1 MSHFSAVLGRP
12 NALDGNYAPAT
23 LKAFRA
29 TAKRYAY
36 STSQGL
42 DTSFPAAPERCSIS
56 SNRSVQPV
64 GPERLTIKCGTFNSF
79 ISSVVG
85 CRLPFHRDIKVRHAL
100 KKE

>member
-42 DTSFPAAPERCSIS
+42 DT
-56 SNRSVQPV
+56 RSLPHPK
-64 GPERLTIKCGTFNSF
+64 GA
-79 ISSVVG
+79 
-85 CRLPFHRDIKVRHAL
+85 PFHRIAQYNLSGPNDSP
-100 KKE
+100 